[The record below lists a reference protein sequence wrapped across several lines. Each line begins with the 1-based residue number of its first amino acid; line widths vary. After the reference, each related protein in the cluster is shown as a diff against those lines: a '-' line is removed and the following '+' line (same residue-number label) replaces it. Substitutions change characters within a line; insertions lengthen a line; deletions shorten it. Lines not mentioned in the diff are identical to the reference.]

1 MTLQDL
7 GSISELVGGI
17 GVVVSLVYL
26 AFEIRLNTRGLD
38 QNTETMR
45 LSVEN
50 EIRSELNGFRMSLAT
65 DDTLSSIWS
74 RGLRGE
80 ELDPN
85 DHARFDLLLLNI
97 VAMITA
103 QIHAHQRGYYDLE
116 RRIPYFSFIATTP
129 GFQRF
134 WQQRAL
140 RDTVR
145 EDVRA
150 YIDSLL
156 EPSPNSEIHQ
166 IESPPAV

>member
-1 MTLQDL
+1 
-7 GSISELVGGI
+7 
-17 GVVVSLVYL
+17 VYL
-26 AFEIRLNTRGLD
+26 AFEIRHNTRGLD
-38 QNTETMR
+38 QNSETMR

-50 EIRSELNGFRMSLAT
+50 DIRSELNGFRMSLAT

-74 RGLRGE
+74 RGLKGE
-80 ELDPN
+80 DLDAN
-85 DHARFDLLLLNI
+85 EHVKFDLLLLNI

-140 RDTVR
+140 QDTVR
-145 EDVRA
+145 TDVRA

-156 EPSPNSEIHQ
+156 KESPNSENPQEH
-166 IESPPAV
+166 SSPAV